1 MLEIEKY
8 KLSTYRVIET
18 LRKTQETTVELVESD
33 LDSQRYIRKTY
44 NSDKR
49 TVYGILKQ
57 LENPNL
63 PKVYEVFF
71 GESTIVIEQ
80 YIEGKTL
87 DRMIDEK
94 YRFSKAELRKVIDG
108 LSNALL
114 GLHDRSI
121 IHRDVKPGNII
132 IRPNGDA
139 VLIDFGIARI
149 YSPARADDTEH
160 FGTAGY
166 AAPEQFGFAQSDCR
180 TDIYALG
187 ITLQAIASKQNA
199 PRYVQQAIARCTEF
213 DPHKRFQSIE
223 ELRSFLKTGGRG
235 RQKKRILAAF
245 LSAAAVLALWCIV
258 SRPPEAGQTP
268 PADDPDAAFGITD
281 SSTET
286 HPQETDALLLEMTED
301 RIVDVS
307 GAEEIIP
314 CLQLKDDREHLV
326 KVSLGTGVPEIT
338 VKAQLVDTFL
348 KITIDDTAVFLFHDD
363 SGLSTA
369 SYPGGK
375 TFSEIILYDMNG
387 DGIDELIPVMCN
399 ALRAEWADGSVVRL
413 KNYSLAWCIY
423 YDNGVFQCA
432 EEKMTAR
439 LDPFLIYGSMPGCIH
454 ADFPFYYTLENGKLV
469 QRS

>member
-18 LRKTQETTVELVESD
+18 LRKTQETTVELVESA

-149 YSPARADDTEH
+149 FSPARADDTEH

-213 DPHKRFQSIE
+213 DPHKRAYDIVRQQK
-223 ELRSFLKTGGRG
+223 LNNDRRSAEKSDVYVADTVKHAREDLVFWHYLDRGNESAYQNADEKTRHRDYEGVGKTVG
-235 RQKKRILAAF
+235 KYAP
-245 LSAAAVLALWCIV
+245 V
-258 SRPPEAGQTP
+258 
-268 PADDPDAAFGITD
+268 
-281 SSTET
+281 
-286 HPQETDALLLEMTED
+286 ALLD
-301 RIVDVS
+301 
-307 GAEEIIP
+307 
-314 CLQLKDDREHLV
+314 
-326 KVSLGTGVPEIT
+326 PE
-338 VKAQLVDTFL
+338 
-348 KITIDDTAVFLFHDD
+348 
-363 SGLSTA
+363 GL
-369 SYPGGK
+369 PK
-375 TFSEIILYDMNG
+375 L
-387 DGIDELIPVMCN
+387 
-399 ALRAEWADGSVVRL
+399 
-413 KNYSLAWCIY
+413 
-423 YDNGVFQCA
+423 
-432 EEKMTAR
+432 
-439 LDPFLIYGSMPGCIH
+439 
-454 ADFPFYYTLENGKLV
+454 FPFDCYV
-469 QRS
+469 H